1 MGMTMTQK
9 ILAAHAGLP
18 SVCAGQLI
26 EADLDLVLGND
37 ITSPVAIHEMDKMK
51 VDGVFDKDKIAL
63 VLDHFVPNKD
73 IKSAQHCK
81 CVREFACRHDI
92 TNYFDVGEMGI
103 EHALLPEKGL
113 TVAGDVIIG
122 ADSHTCTYGALGAF
136 STGVGSTDMA
146 AGMAR
151 TLLGAM
157 SQEQKDR
164 LLVQL
169 VTKNREKLLDKGNRA
184 ARDKGIG
191 VQLCDVAVQKL

>member
-1 MGMTMTQK
+1 MLELRILVDNIDYDSVAEYLIPGGAEKLRREDKGGILGSVLAGNPDMT
-9 ILAAHAGLP
+9 
-18 SVCAGQLI
+18 
-26 EADLDLVLGND
+26 
-37 ITSPVAIHEMDKMK
+37 
-51 VDGVFDKDKIAL
+51 
-63 VLDHFVPNKD
+63 
-73 IKSAQHCK
+73 
-81 CVREFACRHDI
+81 
-92 TNYFDVGEMGI
+92 
-103 EHALLPEKGL
+103 
-113 TVAGDVIIG
+113 
-122 ADSHTCTYGALGAF
+122 
-136 STGVGSTDMA
+136 